1 MELTYQSEA
10 QLENKLIDLLVDG
23 GYKRIYIKDEEDL
36 ILNFREQLNLFNIK
50 NLENEPLT
58 DAEFERFLT
67 QINGKSIFASS
78 KILRMK
84 QELARDDGTK
94 VFLELMNTND
104 WCKNNFQISNQTT
117 MEGKYVNRYDVT
129 LFINGLPLVQIELK
143 RRGLDFKEAFNQ
155 IQRYRRHSYK
165 SLYRYIQI
173 FVISNGVDTKYFANS
188 DGEILFSQT
197 FYWSDKENNRITT
210 LSEFGK
216 TFLEKCHM
224 SKMVSRYMVL
234 NETDKMLMV
243 MRPYQVYAVEELIKR
258 ALETKNNGYIWHTT
272 GSGKTLT
279 SFKASQI
286 LANEPG
292 VDKVFFLVDR
302 RDLDSQTEKEFNKFE
317 PGSVDSTDNTRS
329 LIKQIKD
336 LTKPLIITTIQKMAN
351 AVNLQRYKKTM
362 EPYKDK
368 RVIFIIDECHRTQ
381 FGKMHRDI
389 NRHFQNSQYFG
400 FTGTP
405 RLIENKAQ
413 DGRTTAD
420 IFETC
425 LHHYLIKDAIHD
437 GNVLGFSVDYI
448 KTFDADIDEGDL
460 TKVPGINKKEVWDNE
475 ERLELIAKYII
486 ETHNRKSKSKG
497 YNALFAVDSID
508 VLIKYYDMFKKL
520 DHNLKIAGIF
530 TYGANEDLEE
540 KGEYQTEVE
549 HSRESMERMIIDYNS
564 MFDTNFSTN
573 NYDLYRADVDKKV
586 RTAKIDLLLVVR
598 MFLTGFDSK
607 KLNILYV
614 DKFLKHHELLQAYSR
629 TNRVERMTKKPYG
642 NIICFR
648 NLKEETDE
656 AIRIFSK
663 TDNVDTVLAASFEE
677 YLELFKAYLEKL
689 IKIAPAPSSI
699 DSMYD
704 EKMQKEFIIIFRELT
719 KYLVRLETFDEFEF
733 TKEKL
738 GISDQEYQDYRSKY
752 LSISDS
758 QRGAGETVSIL
769 DDVDFAL
776 ELMHTDKINVS
787 YIMNLIRNID
797 LDNEENR
804 DRDVKEIIVELDR
817 ADSVELRYK
826 VDLLKEFL
834 TKVVP
839 TLTSKDSIDNSYNEF
854 EAFKREREIDSFS
867 QDMEVSN
874 NKVKDFIEEYEFSGI
889 VDRENISESLKGR
902 KFMEKI
908 KLTKKIEN
916 FIFENTSKYA

>member
-1 MELTYQSEA
+1 MAYQSEA
-10 QLENKLIDLLVDG
+10 QLENKLIDLLIDD
-23 GYKRIYIKDEEDL
+23 GYKRVYIKDEDAL
-36 ILNFREQLNLFNIK
+36 IKNFREQLNIFNEK
-50 NLENEPLT
+50 NLENKPLT
-58 DAEFERFLT
+58 DSEFERFLI
-67 QINGKSIFASS
+67 QINGKSIFQSS

-84 QELARDDGTK
+84 QELLRDDGTK
-94 VFLELMNTND
+94 VFLELMNTHD

-117 MEGKYVNRYDVT
+117 MEGSYKNRYDVT
-129 LFINGLPLVQIELK
+129 LLINGLPVVQVELK

-165 SLYRYIQI
+165 SLYRYLQI

-188 DGEILFSQT
+188 DGEILFSHT
-197 FYWSDKENNRITT
+197 FFWGDKENNRRTT

-224 SKMVSRYMVL
+224 SKMISRYMVL
-234 NETDKMLMV
+234 NETDKALMV
-243 MRPYQVYAVEELIKR
+243 MRPYQVYAVEELVKR

-292 VDKVFFLVDR
+292 IDKVFFLVDR

-329 LIKQIKD
+329 LINQIQD

-351 AVNLQRYKKTM
+351 AVNLARYKKTM

-405 RLIENKAQ
+405 RLIENKSQ

-420 IFETC
+420 IFEKC

-448 KTFDADIDEGDL
+448 KTFDANINEADL
-460 TKVPGINKKEVWDNE
+460 TKVPGIDKKEIWDNE
-475 ERLELIAKYII
+475 KRLNDIGNYIVSS
-486 ETHNRKSKSKG
+486 HNRKSKSKG

-508 VLIKYYDMFKKL
+508 VLVKYYDMFKLL

-540 KGEYQTEVE
+540 KGE
-549 HSRESMERMIIDYNS
+549 HSRDSIERMIKDYNG
-564 MFDTNFSTN
+564 MFNTNFSTD
-573 NYDLYRADVDKKV
+573 NYDGYRADVDKKV
-586 RTAKIDLLLVVR
+586 RTAQIDILLVVR

-607 KLNILYV
+607 KLNTLYV
-614 DKFLKHHELLQAYSR
+614 DKFLKHHDLLQAYSR
-629 TNRVERMTKKPYG
+629 TNRVERMTTKPYG
-642 NIICFR
+642 KIVCFR
-648 NLKEETDE
+648 NLKEDTDE
-656 AIRIFSK
+656 SIRIFSK
-663 TDNVDTVLAASFEE
+663 TDNVDTVLAMSFEE
-677 YLELFKAYLEKL
+677 YLELFEAYVKKL
-689 IKIAPAPSSI
+689 IEIAPTPSSV
-699 DSMYD
+699 DNMYSEED
-704 EKMQKEFIIIFRELT
+704 KREFIIVFRDLT

-738 GISDQEYQDYRSKY
+738 GISNQEYQDYRSKY
-752 LSISDS
+752 LRISDEER
-758 QRGAGETVSIL
+758 QNTEKVSIL

-797 LDNEENR
+797 LDNEEQR
-804 DRDVKEIIVELDR
+804 EKDVKEIIIELDR
-817 ADSVELRYK
+817 ADSKELRYK

-834 TKVVP
+834 TKVIP
-839 TLTSKDSIDNSYNEF
+839 TLTSEDSIDNSYNKF
-854 EAFKREREIDSFS
+854 EDYKRQEEIEKFS
-867 QDMEVSN
+867 ENINVSN
-874 NKVKDFIEEYEFSGI
+874 DKVKDFIEEYEFSGI
-889 VDRENISESLKGR
+889 VDLENISESLKGR
-902 KFMEKI
+902 KFMQKR
-908 KLTKKIEN
+908 KLTKEIQN
-916 FIFENTSKYA
+916 FIFENTNKYL